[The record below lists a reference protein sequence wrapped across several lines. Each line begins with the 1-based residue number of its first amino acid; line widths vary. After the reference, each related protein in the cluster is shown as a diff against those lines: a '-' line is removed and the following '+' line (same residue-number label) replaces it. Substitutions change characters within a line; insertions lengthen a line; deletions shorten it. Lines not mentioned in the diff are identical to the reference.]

1 MENIQKKIT
10 VTSFLLV
17 VIIAFI
23 AFIGWIFKNLNLAG
37 MSNDFIPMA
46 PATILCFILLSLA
59 ALNMK
64 LNKVPVTFE
73 RILISISTILIGIIA
88 FDYFSGYSL
97 NIEHSL
103 IKTTIKSQS
112 VPVGLMSPATAI
124 LFLLCIGSLY
134 MISYSKNRLRLAII
148 ISLIGLYSSFL
159 FDLGYLYQTP
169 LLYERN
175 IVPPAWN
182 TSLAFTILFLGIL
195 VGFGMNHRPLNLF
208 TGTMVR
214 ARLMRNFLPPTLVL
228 IIFIG
233 LIDSVFFN
241 FYNDHVLIS
250 GITTFVSLFGLTFIV
265 QKLSENIG
273 NDIDEIFSYRKKS
286 EETLRESELHFRTLA
301 DSGQALIWTSGI
313 DKECNYFNN
322 VWLEFTGRTLEQEM
336 GNGWLDGVHP
346 DDMNSCLKTYCEAFD
361 RQEQFSMDYRLRNKN
376 GDYRWIQDNGTPRYN
391 TKGEFIGYIGHCLDI
406 TDKKND
412 QEKIRK
418 SEERYRL
425 ISSVATDY
433 TFSTN
438 ILPDGT
444 HRVDWISGAFES
456 ISGYSVDEFKQLGGW
471 RSTVYPDD
479 YEIDDNDM
487 SKLLQNCDVE
497 SEIRTI
503 NKEGEIIWV
512 QVFAHPVWDYAN
524 NQLAGIYGAVKNI
537 SDRKKTEEKL
547 VQSEQRFRELL
558 EKVNLIAII
567 LDKNG
572 KVTFCNNHL
581 LRLTGYRKEEIIDKD
596 WFDLMIPIDN
606 PEVKKEFLNGLE
618 NGEVVSRFENPI
630 VTKSGEKRE
639 IIWSNVL
646 QRAPDGKFSGVA
658 SIGEDITD
666 RNIAEKEIQKLNEEL
681 ERKVIER
688 TNELELRSKQLLD
701 NQNIL
706 LKVVED
712 LNLKSVELQQ
722 STELLAAA
730 NKELEAFS
738 YSVSHD
744 LRAPLRAISGFVSI
758 LMEDYEKV
766 LDEEGKRVC
775 NVIYENAIRMG
786 QLIDDLLSFSRLMRS
801 ELKQAKI
808 DMYFMV
814 KSIIS
819 DFEQTQDMSG
829 KTIIIDEIPTISGD
843 NNLIKQVWINLLS
856 NAIKYSSKKDNPII
870 KIGSY
875 KDQNTQVYYIED
887 NGVGFNMEYSHKLF
901 GVFQR
906 LHSVN
911 EFEGTGVGLAIVQR
925 IITRHHGHVWAEGKI
940 GEGARFYFAL
950 PII

>member
-10 VTSFLLV
+10 VISFLLV

-23 AFIGWIFKNLNLAG
+23 ALIGWIFKNLNLAG

-46 PATILCFILLSLA
+46 PATILCFILLSIA

-64 LNKVPVTFE
+64 LNKVPVAFE
-73 RILISISTILIGIIA
+73 RILISISLILIGIIA
-88 FDYFSGYSL
+88 IDYFSGYDL
-97 NIEHSL
+97 NIERSL

-124 LFLLCIGSLY
+124 LFLLSIVSLLL
-134 MISYSKNRLRLAII
+134 ISLKKNLLRLAIV
-148 ISLIGLYSSFL
+148 ISLIGLYSSFV

-169 LLYERN
+169 LLYKKD
-175 IVPPAWN
+175 IIPPAWN
-182 TSLAFTILFLGIL
+182 TSLAFTILFLGTL
-195 VGFGMNHRPLNLF
+195 VGFGMNSKPLNLF
-208 TGTMVR
+208 LGTTVR
-214 ARLMRNFLPPTLVL
+214 ARLMRNFLPPTLFL
-228 IIFIG
+228 IFLIG

-250 GITTFVSLFGLTFIV
+250 GITTIISLFGLTFIIR
-265 QKLSENIG
+265 KLSENIG
-273 NDIDEIFSYRKKS
+273 NDIDEIFNYRKKS
-286 EETLRESELHFRTLA
+286 EEILRESELHFRTLA

-313 DKECNYFNN
+313 DKECDYFNN
-322 VWLEFTGRTLEQEM
+322 VWLEFTGRSREQEM
-336 GNGWLDGVHP
+336 GNGWLKGVHP
-346 DDMNSCLKTYCEAFD
+346 DDMNFCLKTYGEAFD

-376 GDYRWIQDNGTPRYN
+376 GVYRWIQDNGTPRYN

-412 QEKIRK
+412 QEQIRK

-444 HRVDWISGAFES
+444 HQIDWISGAFES
-456 ISGYSVDEFKQLGGW
+456 ISGYTVDEFRKRGGW
-471 RSTVYPDD
+471 RSTVHPAD
-479 YEIDDNDM
+479 YGIDDNDM
-487 SKLLQNCDVE
+487 SKLLQNRDVE

-503 NKEGEIIWV
+503 NKNGDIIWV
-512 QVFAHPVWDYAN
+512 QVFAHPVWDDTN
-524 NQLAGIYGAVKNI
+524 NCLKGIYGAVKNI
-537 SDRKKTEEKL
+537 NDRKKTEEKL
-547 VQSEQRFRELL
+547 ISSELRFRELL

-581 LRLTGYRKEEIIDKD
+581 LRMTGYKKEEIIDKD
-596 WFDLMIPIDN
+596 WFDLMIPIEN
-606 PEVKKEFLNGLE
+606 PGVKEEFINGLE
-618 NGEVVSRFENPI
+618 LGEVASRFENPI
-630 VTKSGEKRE
+630 LTKSGEKRE
-639 IIWSNVL
+639 INWSNVI
-646 QRAPDGKFSGVA
+646 QRNPDGEFSGVA

-666 RNIAEKEIQKLNEEL
+666 RKIAEKEIQKLNEEL

-722 STELLAAA
+722 STDLLAAA

-814 KSIIS
+814 KNIIS

-843 NNLIKQVWINLLS
+843 NNLMKQVWINLLS

-887 NGVGFNMEYSHKLF
+887 NGVGFNMDYSHKLF

>member
-17 VIIAFI
+17 IAI
-23 AFIGWIFKNLNLAG
+23 ALIALIGWVFKNLNLAG
-37 MSNDFIPMA
+37 MSDDFIPMA
-46 PATILCFILLSLA
+46 PATILCFILLAIA

-64 LNKVPVTFE
+64 LNKVSVSLE
-73 RILISISTILIGIIA
+73 RILVSISTILILILA
-88 FDYFSGYSL
+88 YDYFSGYSL

-124 LFLLCIGSLY
+124 LFLLSIASLY

-175 IVPPAWN
+175 IIPPAWN
-182 TSLAFTILFLGIL
+182 TTLAFTILFLGIL
-195 VGFGMNHRPLNLF
+195 VGFGMNHKPLNLF
-208 TGTMVR
+208 LGTMVR
-214 ARLMRNFLPPTLVL
+214 ARLMRNFLPPTLFL
-228 IIFIG
+228 IILIG

-250 GITTFVSLFGLTFIV
+250 GITTFVSLFGLTFII

-286 EETLRESELHFRTLA
+286 EEILCESELHFRTLA
-301 DSGQALIWTSGI
+301 DSGQALIWASGL

-322 VWLEFTGRTLEQEM
+322 VWLEFTGRTLEQET

-346 DDMNSCLKTYCEAFD
+346 DDMKSCIKTYCEAFD

-376 GDYRWIQDNGTPRYN
+376 GIYRWIQDNGTPRYN

-412 QEKIRK
+412 QEKIQK

-433 TFSTN
+433 AFSTN

-456 ISGYSVDEFKQLGGW
+456 ISGYSVDEYKKLGGW

-479 YEIDDNDM
+479 YKIDDNDM

-503 NKEGEIIWV
+503 NKNGDIIWV
-512 QVFAHPVWDYAN
+512 QVFAHPVWDDTN
-524 NQLAGIYGAVKNI
+524 NCLKGIYGAVKNI
-537 SDRKKTEEKL
+537 NDRKKTEEKL
-547 VQSEQRFRELL
+547 ISSELRFRELL
-558 EKVNLIAII
+558 EKVNLIAVI
-567 LDKNG
+567 LDNKG

-581 LRLTGYRKEEIIDKD
+581 LKLTGYREEELINQN
-596 WFDLMIPIDN
+596 WFDLMIPGEH
-606 PEVKKEFLNGLE
+606 PEVMKEFINGLE
-618 NGEVVSRFENPI
+618 LGEVASRFENPI
-630 VTKSGEKRE
+630 ITKSGEKRE
-639 IIWSNVL
+639 INWSNVI
-646 QRAPDGKFSGVA
+646 QRNPEGEFSGVA

-666 RNIAEKEIQKLNEEL
+666 RKIAEKEIQKLNEEL

-801 ELKQAKI
+801 DLKQAKI
-808 DMYFMV
+808 DMYYMV
-814 KSIIS
+814 KNIIS
-819 DFEQTQDMSG
+819 DFEQTQDLSG
-829 KTIIIDEIPTISGD
+829 KTIVIDEIPTISGD
-843 NNLIKQVWINLLS
+843 TNLIKQVWINLLS

-925 IITRHHGHVWAEGKI
+925 IITRHHGHVWAEGKL

>member
-1 MENIQKKIT
+1 MENFQRKFT
-10 VTSFLLV
+10 VASFLLV
-17 VIIAFI
+17 IAIAFI
-23 AFIGWIFKNLNLAG
+23 ALIGWIFKKLNLAG
-37 MSNDFIPMA
+37 MSADFIPMA
-46 PATILCFILLSLA
+46 PATILCFVLLASS

-64 LNKVPVTFE
+64 LKKVSVTFE
-73 RILISISTILIGIIA
+73 RILISISTVIILAIA
-88 FDYFSGYSL
+88 YDYFSGYSL

-112 VPVGLMSPATAI
+112 VPVGLMSPATAT
-124 LFLLCIGSLY
+124 LFLLCIASLH
-134 MISYSKNRLRLAII
+134 MISYGKKLLRMAIVV
-148 ISLIGLYSSFL
+148 SLIGLYSSFV

-175 IVPPAWN
+175 IIPPAWN
-182 TSLAFTILFLGIL
+182 TSLAFTILFLGTL
-195 VGFGMNHRPLNLF
+195 VGFGMNYKPLNLF
-208 TGTMVR
+208 LGTTVR
-214 ARLMRNFLPPTLVL
+214 ARLMRSFLPPTLFL
-228 IIFIG
+228 IFLIG

-250 GITTFVSLFGLTFIV
+250 GITTIISLFGLTFIIR
-265 QKLSENIG
+265 KLSENIG
-273 NDIDEIFSYRKKS
+273 NDIDEIFNYRKKS
-286 EETLRESELHFRTLA
+286 EEILRESELHFRTLA

-313 DKECNYFNN
+313 DKECDYFNN
-322 VWLEFTGRTLEQEM
+322 VWLEFTGRSLEQEI
-336 GNGWLDGVHP
+336 GNGWLEGVHP
-346 DDMNSCLKTYCEAFD
+346 DDMKFCVKTYCDAFD
-361 RQEQFSMDYRLRNKN
+361 KQEQFSMDYRLRNKN
-376 GDYRWIQDNGTPRYN
+376 GIYRWIQDNGTPRYN
-391 TKGEFIGYIGHCLDI
+391 TKSEFIGYIGHCLDI

-412 QEKIRK
+412 QEQIRK

-438 ILPDGT
+438 ILPDGN
-444 HRVDWISGAFES
+444 HQIDWISGAFES
-456 ISGYSVDEFKQLGGW
+456 ISGYTVDEFRKRGGW
-471 RSTVYPDD
+471 RSTVHPAD
-479 YEIDDNDM
+479 YGIDDNDM
-487 SKLLQNCDVE
+487 SKLLQNRDVE

-503 NKEGEIIWV
+503 NKNGDIIWV
-512 QVFAHPVWDYAN
+512 QVFAHPVWDDTN
-524 NQLAGIYGAVKNI
+524 NCLKGIYGAVKNI
-537 SDRKKTEEKL
+537 NDRKKTEEKL
-547 VQSEQRFRELL
+547 ISSELRFRELL
-558 EKVNLIAII
+558 EKVNLIAVI
-567 LDKNG
+567 LDNKG

-581 LRLTGYRKEEIIDKD
+581 LKLTGYREEELINQN
-596 WFDLMIPIDN
+596 WFDLMIPGEN
-606 PEVKKEFLNGLE
+606 PEVMKEFINGLE
-618 NGEVVSRFENPI
+618 LGEVASRFENPI
-630 VTKSGEKRE
+630 ITKSGEKRE
-639 IIWSNVL
+639 INWSNVI
-646 QRAPDGKFSGVA
+646 QRNPEGEFSGVA

-666 RNIAEKEIQKLNEEL
+666 RKIAEKEIQKLNEEL

-801 ELKQAKI
+801 ELKQTKI
-808 DMYFMV
+808 DMYTMV

-819 DFEQTQDMSG
+819 DFEQTQDLSG
-829 KTIIIDEIPTISGD
+829 KSIIIDELPASLGD

-856 NAIKYSSKKDNPII
+856 NALKYSSRKDYPII

-925 IITRHHGHVWAEGKI
+925 IITRHHGHVWAEGKL
-940 GEGARFYFAL
+940 GEGARFYFSL